1 MATGDHYDGRNL
13 HWQIRDGSDG
23 GVFIRYDSMEIDSA
37 NKGRSWTGTVVSAEK
52 RNGIFRFITQSG
64 STYYFDEER
73 IAYPMQL
80 LALQLRF
87 RIKD

>member
-13 HWQIRDGSDG
+13 HWQIREGDDG
-23 GVFIRYDSMEIDSA
+23 GVFIRYSAQEIDST
-37 NKGRSWTGTVVSAEK
+37 NKGRGRTSTIVSAEE
-52 RNGIFRFITQSG
+52 RNGVFRFITQSG
-64 STYYFDEER
+64 SVYYFSEEK

-80 LALQLRF
+80 LALKLRF